1 MTDPSTAQ
9 PANLL
14 SFRTVI
20 ALHIAGIAIMIL
32 GSEASRSWTSAL
44 TEKDLGDVKQWLE
57 DVSSSPWTIIG
68 VGIIPVIL
76 RGFLLLYPKKI
87 DTFEKDGHKKSS

>member
-1 MTDPSTAQ
+1 MTEAQ
-9 PANLL
+9 PSNLL

-20 ALHIAGIAIMIL
+20 ALHVAGIAVMIL
-32 GSEASRSWTSAL
+32 GSEASRIWTAAL

-57 DVSSSPWTIIG
+57 NVSSSPWTIFI

-76 RGFLLLYPKKI
+76 RVSFLIYPKKI
-87 DTFEKDGHKKSS
+87 EPCGNDGREKSS